1 MEALLSKDYCSGRSS
16 DLQPNI
22 DAVKN
27 LLRWILS
34 GVALDMHLA
43 MRMNPPSVSHAANL
57 MSLLFRRQS
66 NNLGSVTMMSS
77 AASVIHGRMPM
88 LELLSSFCNNRVIE
102 APSLPSPRHDQISRN
117 LRHKYGKFVCWP

>member
-1 MEALLSKDYCSGRSS
+1 MEALLSKDYFSGRSS

-57 MSLLFRRQS
+57 MSLLLEAEQQS
-66 NNLGSVTMMSS
+66 GLRYNDV
-77 AASVIHGRMPM
+77 
-88 LELLSSFCNNRVIE
+88 FC
-102 APSLPSPRHDQISRN
+102 SISDSR
-117 LRHKYGKFVCWP
+117 